1 MWNGEHLRQQ
11 LDPAMAPVR
20 AALAAWGLGVDDVAV
35 ASFHGTSTRANDLN
49 ESAVVHAQMA
59 HLGRAAGHPL
69 LVVCQ
74 KALTGHP
81 KGAAGAWMLHGGLQA
96 LESGVVPGNRNA
108 DDIDAA
114 LRAFPHLLYPSEA
127 LEVPGGAGGIK
138 AFMLT
143 SFGFGQ
149 KGGIV
154 IGVTPRALYGALPA
168 ATYEAYRAK
177 VEKRRRR
184 ADRAFQLA
192 MMTDSVF
199 KAKDQSAWT
208 QAGQPEQD
216 FFLDPTATI

>member
-1 MWNGEHLRQQ
+1 MWNGDHLRQQ
-11 LDPAMAPVR
+11 LDPTMAPMR
-20 AALAAWGLGVDDVAV
+20 AALAVWGLGVDDVGV
-35 ASFHGTSTRANDLN
+35 ASFHGTSTKANDLN
-49 ESAVVHAQMA
+49 ESAVVHRQMA
-59 HLGRAAGHPL
+59 HLGRSAGNPL

-81 KGAAGAWMLHGGLQA
+81 KGAAGAWMLNGCLQV

-108 DDIDAA
+108 DDVDAA

-127 LEVPGGAGGIK
+127 VEVGVVK

-154 IGVTPRALYGALPA
+154 IGVTARALYGALPA
-168 ATYEAYRAK
+168 AQYEAYRVK
-177 VEKRRRR
+177 VERRRRR
-184 ADRAFQLA
+184 ADRASQLG
-192 MMTDSVF
+192 MMTNSVF

-208 QAGQPEQD
+208 QAGRSEEE
-216 FFLDPTATI
+216 FFLDPTARV